1 MAQLYLYKMT
11 HDTEFAPNP
20 HKGVLTLATCKPTI
34 RRCAHV
40 DDWVSGWTAKQVYD
54 KDGRPVSFPVQ
65 RLLYL
70 ARITKKITIAEYWNL
85 YPQKR
90 PQAIIA
96 EGNTSGCGKSKKN
109 DNCSLDF
116 GDNIYEPEDKGTHGF
131 KQHVNAGG
139 HGENDIKH
147 DLSGKY
153 VLICEEYYYMGVHH
167 SLEVPQEIVPYNI
180 PRCKKVVAEDS
191 KLIGYVKSQYNPGI
205 NKRI

>member
-40 DDWVSGWTAKQVYD
+40 GDWVSGWTAKQVYD

-90 PQAIIA
+90 PQYINS
-96 EGNTSGCGKSKKN
+96 EGSISGCGKSKGH
-109 DNCSLDF
+109 DNCSLDS
-116 GDNIYEPEDKGTHGF
+116 GDNIYEPLDNGADRF
-131 KQHVNAGG
+131 KQHDNVGG
-139 HGENDIKH
+139 HGENDIEH

-153 VLICEEYYYMGVHH
+153 VLICEAFYYFGVHH
-167 SLEVPQEIVPYNI
+167 SLEVPNEIVPYYV

-191 KLIGYVKSQYNPGI
+191 KLIDYVKSMYNPGI